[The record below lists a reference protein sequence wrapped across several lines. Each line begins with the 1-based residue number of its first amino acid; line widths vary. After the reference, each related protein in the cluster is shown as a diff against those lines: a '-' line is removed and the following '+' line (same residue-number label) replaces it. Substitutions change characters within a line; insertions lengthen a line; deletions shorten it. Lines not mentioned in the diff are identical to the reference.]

1 MGKRWEER
9 HREVK
14 EDKETV
20 LYYISQ
26 KQALDVVLDMEVYLG
41 GDLRS
46 QSEGLEMVRLGKEEK
61 QKKRVLTC

>member
-1 MGKRWEER
+1 MGKRWEEK

-20 LYYISQ
+20 LCYISQ

-41 GDLRS
+41 GDLRK
-46 QSEGLEMVRLGKEEK
+46 QSEIRMVRLGKEEK
-61 QKKRVLTC
+61 QKKRALTC